1 MLLSSGKSRGFL
13 TSLVRFGFTGSD
25 VVDGAEDCNC
35 SGICG
40 KPVVTPEIGLLPGSE
55 ALCGTYAKVQRPL
68 QRQRAVLTRC
78 GLHGWSDLITGSFEL
93 KRNHFES
100 RR

>member
-13 TSLVRFGFTGSD
+13 SSLVRFGFTGSD

-40 KPVVTPEIGLLPGSE
+40 KPVVTPEIGLLPGSRGTVRNILQSPKTARE
-55 ALCGTYAKVQRPL
+55 AEGGIDTLMGCMDGQISSP
-68 QRQRAVLTRC
+68 AV
-78 GLHGWSDLITGSFEL
+78 S
-93 KRNHFES
+93 N
-100 RR
+100 